1 MIACLIIDDEPH
13 AVEIL
18 RAYVDQIPFL
28 KLQGVTNNPID
39 VMNEI
44 NEGKIDLVFLD
55 IHMPQISGID
65 FIKLINGKCKIILTT
80 AYSEYALAGF
90 ENEVIDYL
98 LKPISFERFLKASQ
112 RAMNLSIPSYIEKW
126 KSEDDYMFVK
136 TEIKGKILKVAFKD
150 INYIEGLKNYVSI
163 FTDTERIIALL
174 NIKDLEEILPESDF
188 MRVHKSYI
196 ISVEKI
202 KAIEGNQII
211 LKNSTEKIPLGE
223 TYKPR
228 FFERLR
234 SKVVGSKK

>member
-1 MIACLIIDDEPH
+1 MISCLIIDDEPH

-28 KLQGVTNNPID
+28 KLCGVTNNPIE

-44 NEGKIDLVFLD
+44 NEGKIDLIFLD

-65 FIKLINGKCKIILTT
+65 FIKLIQGKCKIILTT

-98 LKPISFERFLKASQ
+98 LKPISFERFLKAAQ

-126 KSEDDYMFVK
+126 KTEDDYMFVK
-136 TEIKGKILKVAFKD
+136 TEAKGKILKVAFKD
-150 INYIEGLKNYVSI
+150 IHYIEGLKNYVSI

-174 NIKDLEEILPESDF
+174 NIKDLEGILPDSDF

-202 KAIEGNQII
+202 KAIDGNQII
-211 LKNSTEKIPLGE
+211 LKNSVEKIPLGE
-223 TYKPR
+223 TYRPK
-228 FFERLR
+228 FFETLR
-234 SKVVGSKK
+234 SKVVGLKK

>member
-1 MIACLIIDDEPH
+1 MISCLIIDDEPH

-28 KLQGVTNNPID
+28 KLCGVTNNPID
-39 VMNEI
+39 VMNQI
-44 NEGKIDLVFLD
+44 NEGKIDLIFLD

-65 FIKLINGKCKIILTT
+65 FIKLIQGKCKIILTT

-98 LKPISFERFLKASQ
+98 LKPISFERFLKAAQ

-126 KSEDDYMFVK
+126 KTEDDYMFVK
-136 TEIKGKILKVAFKD
+136 TEVKGKILKVAFKD

-174 NIKDLEEILPESDF
+174 NIKDLEGILPESDF

-202 KAIEGNQII
+202 KAIDGNQII
-211 LKNSTEKIPLGE
+211 LKNSAEKIPLGE
-223 TYKPR
+223 TYRPK
-228 FFERLR
+228 FFETLR
-234 SKVVGSKK
+234 SKVVGLKK